1 MGWVGQGRYFKNLL
15 EFSNIFSR
23 CEINVLLNQ
32 GRGDWGRGRE
42 GCGLK
47 FNSQPVKK
55 FFPRIKL
62 GKHI

>member
-47 FNSQPVKK
+47 FKSLILNPSRNS
-55 FFPRIKL
+55 FP
-62 GKHI
+62 GSN